1 VHRLWCLTFH
11 WSADKELRSALV
23 DDTRRANPWAE
34 NLYQQ
39 ARSRGHD
46 HPHAVRILARA
57 WVNFIWRCWQDGLPY
72 DPARHNALQRVLRDH
87 PANPRTCKPPHVRNS
102 AA

>member
-1 VHRLWCLTFH
+1 MTFR
-11 WSADKELRSALV
+11 WSADKELRGALC
-23 DDTRRANPWAE
+23 DFAGDTRRANPWAE
-34 NLYQQ
+34 DLYQQ

-57 WVNFIWRCWQDGLPY
+57 WVNIIWRCWQGGSPY
-72 DPARHNALQRVLRDH
+72 DPARHNALQRVLQDRLAD
-87 PANPRTCKPPHVRNS
+87 PPHVRNS